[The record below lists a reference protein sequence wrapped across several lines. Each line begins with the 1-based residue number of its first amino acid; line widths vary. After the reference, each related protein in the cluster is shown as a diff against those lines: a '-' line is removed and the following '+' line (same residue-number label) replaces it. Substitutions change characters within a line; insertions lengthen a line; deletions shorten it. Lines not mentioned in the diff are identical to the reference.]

1 MSKDERDDTVPVTVV
16 SGSLGAGKT
25 TLVNHVLTEVQETDE
40 TVAVVVNDM
49 GELNVDAE
57 LVEGPV
63 SDEEGDLVE
72 LSGGCICCQLQNEL
86 RQRTAELAREYDFD
100 YLLIESS
107 GVSEPMPVAQ
117 NFVSEGDRYTGS
129 YELDTTATV
138 VDAEVFSGIVGDNG
152 IDGTAEAEAI
162 PDEPP
167 GTTKPIEDILMDQIE
182 FSDVLVLNKCDLLSE
197 EETDRVEAV
206 LGELKPDAK
215 IYRTEFGRLN
225 PGDVLGTG
233 RFDIEKTSDS
243 AGWIQKL
250 KSEDGDSLRES
261 DSHDQEHDDDSH
273 DHEHRHPDEK
283 YGVSSFVYRRGLPFH
298 PRRLTEFLD
307 DLPKSVVR
315 AKGFVW
321 LPHSEKFSVSLNVA
335 TNQYRLTVAGKWI
348 AELPEEKRE
357 EMLEENPV
365 LRENWHP
372 EWGDR
377 GAQLVFIGADMDQ
390 DAVTDALDDCLLTDQ
405 EMESDWEEMENPID
419 TLPF

>member
-1 MSKDERDDTVPVTVV
+1 MSEDEPDDTVPVTVV

-25 TLVNHVLTEVQETDE
+25 TMVNHVLEQVQESDE
-40 TVAVVVNDM
+40 TVAVLVNDM

-57 LVEGPV
+57 LIEGPV
-63 SDEEGDLVE
+63 SEEGGDLVE

-86 RQRTAELAREYDFD
+86 RQRTAELAREYDFE

-117 NFVSEGDRYTGS
+117 NFVSEGDRYTGP

-138 VDAEVFSGIVGDNG
+138 VDADIFRDIVGDG
-152 IDGTAEAEAI
+152 RIDGKTESI

-197 EETDRVEAV
+197 RETERTEAV
-206 LGELKPDAK
+206 LGELKPDAE
-215 IYRTEFGRLN
+215 IHRTEFGRVE
-225 PGDVLGTG
+225 PDDVLGTE
-233 RFDIEKTSDS
+233 RFDLEKTSDS

-250 KSEDGDSLRES
+250 KSEDVDNLRES
-261 DSHDQEHDDDSH
+261 DSHDHGHEEDGH

-283 YGVSSFVYRRGLPFH
+283 YGISSFVYRRKRPFH
-298 PRRLTEFLD
+298 PRRLEEFLD
-307 DLPKSVVR
+307 DLPESVVR

-335 TNQYRLTVAGKWI
+335 ANEYRLAVAGKWI

-357 EMLEENPV
+357 EMLEENRV

-377 GAQLVFIGADMDQ
+377 GAQLVFIGAEMDHE
-390 DAVTDALDDCLLTDQ
+390 AVEKDLDGCLLTDE
-405 EMESDWEEMENPID
+405 EMESDWEEMENPVD